1 MNHVGKYILVL
12 GMLFSILF
20 TEICESVLINRV
32 IAYVDDQAITLRD
45 FIKFK
50 REIIKKIPDISNKEI
65 LELMINR
72 KLLLKR
78 AKELFL
84 EGDEEELLNNYIDLK
99 IKSQVI
105 VTENQIREYYE
116 KNKDILGSESYYS
129 IRDQIEK
136 YLFEKEFNRKLKE
149 FIQELKNSSEVK
161 INFIP

>member
-1 MNHVGKYILVL
+1 MGKYILVL

-149 FIQELKNSSEVK
+149 FIQELKNFSEVK